1 MKDDFPSIGGMGSQP
16 GSNIP
21 NRSAGCDEQKARP
34 GVLLTIIG
42 GGAGTLILL
51 LLALVHGGGRPSVAK
66 IASKDAGPA
75 ASAYKQSGTIAS
87 TTTGGSPAESP
98 ASATALQS
106 TSARASKGG
115 SWTSVEEKWG
125 IQITGLR
132 LAMGGAAVDLRYKV
146 VDADKATGLMKL
158 TDGPYVIDHT
168 SGKTLAVPFQKEN
181 QTQQKLVSGKSYF
194 ALLPNEGAAVQP
206 GHKVTVAI
214 GSTLQS
220 DLTIE

>member
-1 MKDDFPSIGGMGSQP
+1 M
-16 GSNIP
+16 
-21 NRSAGCDEQKARP
+21 
-34 GVLLTIIG
+34 IIG
-42 GGAGTLILL
+42 GGAGTLVLL
-51 LLALVHGGGRPSVAK
+51 LVAFLYGGGHPNVAK
-66 IASKDAGPA
+66 VASKAGGNLPA
-75 ASAYKQSGTIAS
+75 AVAKPASVGSISSATL
-87 TTTGGSPAESP
+87 SPAAP
-98 ASATALQS
+98 AARSNAQAGS
-106 TSARASKGG
+106 TRTSNGG
-115 SWTSVEEKWG
+115 DWKSVEEKWG

-132 LAMGGAAVDLRYKV
+132 MAMGGAAIDLRYKV
-146 VDADKATGLMKL
+146 TDADKATSLMKL

-194 ALLPNEGAAVQP
+194 ALLPNEGAAAKS